1 MNTPLVKICGL
12 TREEDVKSA
21 VSLGADAIGFVF
33 AQSPRRVTPEAAA
46 RLAVHVPPGVLR
58 IGLFLD
64 QDQADIEG
72 VMASVPLDVL
82 QFHGREREEQCS
94 AFGLPWLKALSMADG
109 AALRRAEQDYPG
121 AMGWLLDSHQ
131 AGQRGGSGEVFDW
144 SLVHVVD
151 KPIWLAGGLHANN
164 VGEAIHTVRPYAVD
178 VSSGVESAP
187 GIKDAAKVS
196 AFIEAVRETVSNFAG
211 NRSYD

>member
-1 MNTPLVKICGL
+1 MNAPLVKICGL

-21 VSLGADAIGFVF
+21 VSCGADAIGFVF
-33 AQSPRRVTPEAAA
+33 AHSPRRVSAEVAA
-46 RLAVHVPPGVLR
+46 RLAAWVPAGVLR

-64 QDQADIEG
+64 QEQADIES
-72 VMASVPLDVL
+72 VLASVPLDVL
-82 QFHGREREEQCS
+82 QFHGREREVQCS
-94 AFGLPWLKALSMADG
+94 AFGVPWLKALSMAG
-109 AALRRAEQDYPG
+109 GGALRRAEQDYPG

-144 SLVHVVD
+144 TLVHAVD
-151 KPIWLAGGLHANN
+151 KPIWLAGGLHAANI
-164 VGEAIHTVRPYAVD
+164 GEAIRIVRPYAVD

-196 AFIEAVRETVSNFAG
+196 AFIEAVRKTASNIAG
-211 NRSYD
+211 S